1 MKLMFPAFILIAIIM
16 LMNSM
21 CKDHIINNHCNELT
35 VKEYE
40 GVYFP
45 IIGALFI
52 FCKLVAQ
59 NRI

>member
-1 MKLMFPAFILIAIIM
+1 MKLMFPAFIVIAIIM

-21 CKDHIINNHCNELT
+21 CKDYLINNYCNDLT

-45 IIGALFI
+45 IVGALFI